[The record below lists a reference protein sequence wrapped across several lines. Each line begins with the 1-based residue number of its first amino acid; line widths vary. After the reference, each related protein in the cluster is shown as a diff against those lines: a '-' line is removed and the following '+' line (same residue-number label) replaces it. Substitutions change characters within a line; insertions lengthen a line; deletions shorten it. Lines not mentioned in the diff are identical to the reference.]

1 MMKQIL
7 YLLTLTLL
15 LLLCCI
21 PVGAEELSVPVTEAT
36 EAVTE
41 SGESMLTEQNEAEPM
56 ISNTPMDWQTYIE
69 EELLPLIT
77 MVLTVIAGI
86 YVAISP
92 ILAKIKKA
100 SEKFKSATE
109 DVNTATGTVKSNE
122 KKIGELEAVLSRKIE
137 QMEQESAAN
146 RKTMLEIEQM
156 LRLGLGNMNELVMK
170 GCARSIIQIGQD
182 IEETLGTVD
191 TVTPQEETDHEAK
204 G

>member
-1 MMKQIL
+1 MKRIVWL
-7 YLLTLTLL
+7 FTLCMA

-21 PVGAEELSVPVTEAT
+21 SVGAEEMPPVTEITDVETEPSEDLPTEQT
-36 EAVTE
+36 EA
-41 SGESMLTEQNEAEPM
+41 EQALSADPV
-56 ISNTPMDWQTYIE
+56 DWQTYIE

-122 KKIGELEAVLSRKIE
+122 KKIGELEEVLSRKIE

-170 GCARSIIQIGQD
+170 GCARSIVQIGQD